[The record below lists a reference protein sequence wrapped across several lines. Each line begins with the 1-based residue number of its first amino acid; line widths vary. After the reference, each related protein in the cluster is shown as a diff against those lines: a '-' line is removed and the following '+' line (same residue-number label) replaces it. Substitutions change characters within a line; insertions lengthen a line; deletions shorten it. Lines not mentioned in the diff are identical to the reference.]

1 MNQYPELLKLREDA
15 IKYKEQTE
23 QKYINKMY
31 KAQQFSPRTYDI
43 KRKELETWV
52 TKEQEEV
59 KKSRKAFEKQWQK
72 ASDMIE

>member
-31 KAQQFSPRTYDI
+31 KAQ
-43 KRKELETWV
+43 
-52 TKEQEEV
+52 
-59 KKSRKAFEKQWQK
+59 
-72 ASDMIE
+72 